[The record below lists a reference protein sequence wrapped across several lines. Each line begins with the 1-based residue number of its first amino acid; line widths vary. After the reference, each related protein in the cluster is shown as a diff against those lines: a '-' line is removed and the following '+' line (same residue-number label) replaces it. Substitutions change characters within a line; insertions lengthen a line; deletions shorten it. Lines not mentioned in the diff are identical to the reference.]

1 MGIEN
6 YFSESSMKD
15 VPRKGLGLVL
25 KEGSVTNSKIRD
37 GSVTTGKLADGAVSA
52 EKIGKG
58 AIVNDNIADNTIDLG
73 KFNEELRQIIKA
85 ASGMPEDLVNKMQDI
100 SNEIAELQRTAFP
113 MTISMSVESD
123 AKVENVGINFSI
135 KWKDSLF
142 VPDTLKI
149 TKNGNILTNVP
160 KSYGTV
166 SSKIETNKEIF
177 EIKATKDGQATQ
189 YKSITGY
196 LCYYGGNSSDNVPSV
211 GFLDSLNK
219 VYALDVSFNPTVT
232 VKDGEYIWIIVP
244 NGLSISSIKSF
255 GIDVSFEASESFVVP
270 SVGMF
275 RSYRSKNPLE
285 ASTWDLVIS

>member
-37 GSVTTGKLADGAVSA
+37 GSVTTDKLADGAVSA

-73 KFNEELRQIIKA
+73 KFNDELRQIIKA

-113 MTISMSVESD
+113 MTLGMSVVSD
-123 AKVENVGINFSI
+123 AKVENAEVNFSI

-142 VPDTLKI
+142 IPDTLEI

-166 SSKIETNKEIF
+166 SSKIETNRETFGIKVTKE
-177 EIKATKDGQATQ
+177 GQAVQ
-189 YKSITGY
+189 YESITRY
-196 LCYYGGNSSDNVPSV
+196 LCYYGGNSSSTSLTADM
-211 GFLDSLNK
+211 LDSLNK
-219 VYALDVSFNPTVT
+219 VYVPDVSFNPAVT
-232 VKDGEYIWIIVP
+232 VKDGEYIWIIIP
-244 NGLSISSIKSF
+244 NGLSISSIRSF
-255 GIDVSFEASESFVVP
+255 GIDVPFEASESFVVP

-275 RSYRSKNPLE
+275 KSYKTKNALE
-285 ASTWDLVIS
+285 ASTWNLVIS